1 MTRALE
7 RGAAAPPF
15 AVREERDPRA
25 LRALLEEDAAYAAFA
40 LGCLEPEALP
50 RARFW
55 TAEGEDGRCGVVM
68 HARGAPGR
76 TSVLMGDAAAVGAAL
91 ALHPGPRWGYLA
103 TCAPEHLPAVR
114 RVHELGGELRMRRM
128 SVRAHG
134 FREPAQP
141 PGGGV
146 RRLGRAD
153 AGALNAL
160 YASGGGPAGYR
171 GEHVERGVYWGAFE
185 ARRLIAAAG
194 THILAPNHGVAVVGN
209 VFTHAGA
216 RGRGLAGAVTGAVTR
231 ELLERGCALV
241 ALTVDP
247 ANEPAVRA
255 YRRLGY
261 EPGAAIVEARM
272 RRRDPLGVGAAL
284 RRRFAPRGEDG
295 AALARGPRTGSGR

>member
-7 RGAAAPPF
+7 REAAPPLF
-15 AVREERDPRA
+15 AVREERDARA

-40 LGCLEPEALP
+40 LGHLEPGLRP

-55 TAEGEDGRCGVVM
+55 TAEGEDGRGGLVM
-68 HARGAPGR
+68 HARGALGP
-76 TSVLMGDAAAVGAAL
+76 TSVLAGDAGAVGAAL
-91 ALHPGPRWGYLA
+91 SLHPGPRGGYLA
-103 TCAPEHLPAVR
+103 TCAPEHLPVVE
-114 RVHELGGELRMRRM
+114 RVHALGAPLRMRRM

-134 FREPAQP
+134 FREPPAP

-146 RRLGRAD
+146 RRLHRGD

-160 YASGGGPAGYR
+160 YASGGGPVGYR
-171 GEHVERGVYWGAFE
+171 GEHIERGVYWGAFE
-185 ARRLIAAAG
+185 ARRLLAAAG
-194 THILAPNHGVAVVGN
+194 THVLAPNHGVAVVGN
-209 VFTHAGA
+209 VFTRAPA

-241 ALTVDP
+241 TLTVDP

-284 RRRFAPRGEDG
+284 RRRFARRGEDG
-295 AALARGPRTGSGR
+295 AALARGPRTEGMR